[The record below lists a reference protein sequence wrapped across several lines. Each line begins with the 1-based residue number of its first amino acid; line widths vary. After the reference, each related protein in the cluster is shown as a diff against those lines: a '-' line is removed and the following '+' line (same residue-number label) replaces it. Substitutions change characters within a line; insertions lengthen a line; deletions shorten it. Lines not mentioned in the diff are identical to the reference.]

1 MDRLDPKKVFYHT
14 EKLLELKKT
23 GDTWPVHLQVGLT
36 SHCNHKCIFCHG
48 GHSVLEERNE
58 VIDLDILLNALR
70 QAKKHGLKAITLVGN
85 GEPLIYPRIKELLTA
100 LYEMGLEIGIFTN
113 GACLTEELRKFVVKY
128 CTFIRFSVNGG
139 TAEDH
144 EAVHQTKDFDFVVNN
159 IRELVRLKKEQGT
172 ALPTIG
178 TQMVFYEVNY
188 RGIHKAARLWR
199 EIGVDYFEIKPYVV
213 TAFNLAEGIKPAQ
226 DAEAVER
233 EMREAKAFETD
244 KFKVFAKYTMY
255 KHTLSKPSERTYSK
269 CLGQAFAGN
278 ILEDGGVYICPGMED
293 EEPLGN
299 INVQTFEEIW
309 LGEKR
314 KKILAELDVK
324 KCPTGCR
331 FDLLNEI
338 LWDYIHPARENHPD
352 FI

>member
-48 GHSVLEERNE
+48 GHSVLEERNDI
-58 VIDLDILLNALR
+58 IDLDILLSAIR
-70 QAKKHGLKAITLVGN
+70 QAKQHGLKAVTLVGN

-100 LYEMGLEIGIFTN
+100 LHEMELEIGIFTN
-113 GACLTEELRKFVVKY
+113 GACLTEGLRKFVVKY

-144 EAVHQTKDFDFVVNN
+144 EAVHQTKDFDRVVNN

-172 ALPTIG
+172 ELPTVG
-178 TQMVFYEVNY
+178 TQMVFYEANY
-188 RGIHKAARLWR
+188 QGIRKAAELWR
-199 EIGVDYFEIKPYVV
+199 EIGVDYFEIKPYVI
-213 TAFNLAEGIKPAQ
+213 TQFNLDEGIKSAH
-226 DAEAVER
+226 DTEAVKR
-233 EMREAKAFETD
+233 EMQAAKALETD
-244 KFKVFAKYTMY
+244 KFKVFAKYSMY
-255 KHTLSKPSERTYSK
+255 EHTLSKPSDRCYGK
-269 CLGQAFAGN
+269 CFGQAFAGN
-278 ILEDGGVYICPGMED
+278 ILEDGGVYTCSGMEG
-293 EEPLGN
+293 EESYGN
-299 INVQTFEEIW
+299 INKQSFEEIW
-309 LGEKR
+309 KGEKR
-314 KKILAELDVK
+314 KSVLAALDVR

-338 LWDYIHPARENHPD
+338 LWDYLYPKRENHPD